1 MKEKAMQQ
9 ADIEAFWADFEREI
23 GDEVIAKTMGQH
35 FTSRKAQGEWG
46 LLVLTASTI
55 RFRPT
60 PGENWFQSLFKM
72 ATPKVPKEPQE
83 DIVVPLSAITA
94 IELPKSASWTFFLAP
109 PFTVFTVHYRLDEK
123 ELTVLLGADPKS
135 EVIEKL
141 KWASP
146 IANEH

>member
-1 MKEKAMQQ
+1 M
-9 ADIEAFWADFEREI
+9 
-23 GDEVIAKTMGQH
+23 
-35 FTSRKAQGEWG
+35 G

-94 IELPKSASWTFFLAP
+94 IELPKKRFLDFLFSP